1 MRRPLF
7 LPRAGYRLRR
17 LRDAAR
23 MLPLFGGGLFLL
35 PILSA
40 PAATRVGDTA
50 PDGIYLF
57 TVWAGLI
64 AAAAVLSRHLR
75 PDEAEPADEDD

>member
-23 MLPLFGGGLFLL
+23 LLPLFGGGLILL
-35 PILSA
+35 PILWS
-40 PAATRVGDTA
+40 PAETQGPDTA
-50 PDGIYLF
+50 PDGLYLF
-57 TVWAGLI
+57 AVWAGLI
-64 AAAAVLSRHLR
+64 AAAALLSRHLR
-75 PDEAEPADEDD
+75 PDETDPADEDD